1 MHDVRLKRVEKNEI
15 LSLVEGVGLNPQE
28 FEWLEDDSNE
38 YIDGE
43 SMRFRAYTLRHRP
56 TDYYCKFGGFRVE
69 FSPGPIR
76 RVEADQHHN
85 NWDIKRAVAQLWLEE
100 LQKEANAPDLWAT
113 IGQEKALSTAASSA
127 SLDNRPFSAVEQTL
141 IATKLDEIKEYLLEG
156 QQFDRKQAEFVERE
170 FAYLRQSAARFGRKD
185 WLRVLLGVL
194 IGQAI
199 NLALDPA
206 KARGLFS
213 LAGAAFQSL
222 WGMAQGLLQ

>member
-156 QQFDRKQAEFVERE
+156 PCGATPAASARAGC
-170 FAYLRQSAARFGRKD
+170 AGGPGAARAPASRRAPMRAAARRSSGCGPENRKCYA
-185 WLRVLLGVL
+185 WPG
-194 IGQAI
+194 
-199 NLALDPA
+199 
-206 KARGLFS
+206 
-213 LAGAAFQSL
+213 
-222 WGMAQGLLQ
+222 